1 MITIIA
7 FEQILKSF
15 KENTLD
21 NDFSFE
27 PVIGSS
33 CPNSLFSGGT
43 VSGGA
48 LGFGPITHN
57 ENNQRAFLPLAYSVP
72 PYDFTATA
80 VVSAE
85 ANFREK
91 SRKRSLAAIFFALIS
106 AMLFSCKLPADI
118 EKIQIV
124 NPDISRV
131 ADGTWIGEWKTSM
144 INAQTAVTVAGG
156 SITAIKLLKHEHGRG
171 GPAEVIVERVREMQ
185 SLEVAAVS
193 GATGSSKVI
202 LKSIE
207 QALLNGIGGR

>member
-1 MITIIA
+1 MH
-7 FEQILKSF
+7 
-15 KENTLD
+15 
-21 NDFSFE
+21 NDVSFE
-27 PVIGSS
+27 PMIGSS
-33 CPNSLFSGGT
+33 CPNGLFSGGV
-43 VSGGA
+43 VSGGT
-48 LGFGPITHN
+48 LVFGPITHN
-57 ENNQRAFLPLAYSVP
+57 ENNQHAFLPLKFSAP
-72 PYDFTATA
+72 LHDFPATA

-85 ANFREK
+85 AKIREK

-106 AMLFSCKLPADI
+106 ALLFNCKLPADI

-124 NPDISRV
+124 NPDMSKV

-171 GPAEVIVERVREMQ
+171 GPAEVIVERVREKQ

-207 QALLNGIGGR
+207 QALLNGIRGR

>member
-1 MITIIA
+1 MH
-7 FEQILKSF
+7 
-15 KENTLD
+15 
-21 NDFSFE
+21 NDVSFE
-27 PVIGSS
+27 PMIGSS
-33 CPNSLFSGGT
+33 CPNGLFSGGA

-48 LGFGPITHN
+48 LGFGPIPHN
-57 ENNQRAFLPLAYSVP
+57 ENNQRAFLPLEYSAP
-72 PYDFTATA
+72 LHDFPTT
-80 VVSAE
+80 VVVAAE
-85 ANFREK
+85 VNIREK

-106 AMLFSCKLPADI
+106 ALLFNCKLPADI

-124 NPDISRV
+124 NPDISKV

-144 INAQTAVTVAGG
+144 INAQTAVTVEGG

-171 GPAEVIVERVREMQ
+171 GPAEVIVERVCEKQ
-185 SLEVAAVS
+185 TLEVEAVS